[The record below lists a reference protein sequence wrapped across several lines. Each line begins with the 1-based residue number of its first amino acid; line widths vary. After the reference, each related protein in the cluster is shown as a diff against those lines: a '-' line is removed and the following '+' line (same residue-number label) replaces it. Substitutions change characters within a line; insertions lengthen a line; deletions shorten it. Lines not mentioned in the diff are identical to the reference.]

1 MKSQY
6 GMATLMATSTLLLL
20 TGMWGWL
27 SFKSVTAETSRSQH
41 QMFASQALAL
51 SEALLETAIASTE
64 SFYAQNGASADA
76 LFWANARPQD
86 CPSHQTSSQ
95 WQCLSLSL
103 ENLPLPDGIDSSK
116 AQVKLL
122 RDLRN
127 APHKVILMTDVSL
140 NNSHPGTGSRATVQQ
155 ALFIPVHA
163 QGSTFN
169 PKQWPEGID
178 PMRVQRVAGSWKN
191 AGY

>member
-27 SFKSVTAETSRSQH
+27 SFKSVMAETSRSQH
-41 QMFASQALAL
+41 QMFASQALSL

-116 AQVKLL
+116 A
-122 RDLRN
+122 
-127 APHKVILMTDVSL
+127 
-140 NNSHPGTGSRATVQQ
+140 
-155 ALFIPVHA
+155 
-163 QGSTFN
+163 
-169 PKQWPEGID
+169 
-178 PMRVQRVAGSWKN
+178 
-191 AGY
+191 